1 MDFTNTRRL
10 ILKFIVTMVLSISFM
25 PASLAE
31 EIPLVDG
38 NLWLK
43 SSTDDKHS
51 YLIGV
56 SNFLS
61 VEYAYQKAAN
71 EPVADEQSTVR
82 RFFDDIDDMSLDE
95 VTGRIDG
102 WYRNHP
108 DRLDS
113 AVLNVIWVDM
123 VEPR

>member
-1 MDFTNTRRL
+1 MDFTNTRKL
-10 ILKFIVTMVLSISFM
+10 MLKLIVTMLLSISFM
-25 PASLAE
+25 SASLAE

-38 NLWLK
+38 KLWLK

-56 SNFLS
+56 SNYLS
-61 VEYAYQKAAN
+61 IEYAYQNAAN
-71 EPVADEQSTVR
+71 KPVADEQSTVR
-82 RFFDDIDDMSLDE
+82 RFFEDIDDMSLDE
-95 VTGRIDG
+95 VTGRIDS

-123 VEPR
+123 VESR

>member
-1 MDFTNTRRL
+1 M
-10 ILKFIVTMVLSISFM
+10 LKFIVTMLLSISYM
-25 PASLAE
+25 SASLAE

-38 NLWLK
+38 KLWLK
-43 SSTDDKHS
+43 SITDDKHS

-61 VEYAYQKAAN
+61 IEYAYQKAASK
-71 EPVADEQSTVR
+71 PVADEQSTVR
-82 RFFDDIDDMSLDE
+82 RFFEDIDDMSLDE
-95 VTGRIDG
+95 VTSRIDS

-123 VEPR
+123 VESR

>member
-1 MDFTNTRRL
+1 MDFTNTRK
-10 ILKFIVTMVLSISFM
+10 IMLKLIVTMLLSISFM
-25 PASLAE
+25 SASLAE

-38 NLWLK
+38 KLWLK

-61 VEYAYQKAAN
+61 VEYAYQKAASK
-71 EPVADEQSTVR
+71 PVADEQSTVR
-82 RFFDDIDDMSLDE
+82 RFFEDIDDMSLDE
-95 VTGRIDG
+95 VTRRIDS

-123 VEPR
+123 VESR

>member
-1 MDFTNTRRL
+1 MDFTNTRKVM
-10 ILKFIVTMVLSISFM
+10 LKLIVTMVFSISFVS
-25 PASLAE
+25 ASLAE

-38 NLWLK
+38 KLWLK
-43 SSTDDKHS
+43 SSADDKHS

-61 VEYAYQKAAN
+61 IEYAYQKAAN
-71 EPVADEQSTVR
+71 KPVADEQSTVR
-82 RFFDDIDDMSLDE
+82 RFFEDIDDMSLDE
-95 VTGRIDG
+95 VTSRIDS

-123 VEPR
+123 VESR